1 MKNFITGASGLLGS
15 YLIRQLLSEGEQV
28 VALYRNGKGNL
39 TKEEA
44 DKVEWVRGDIFDV
57 CLLQDVMYDCRR
69 VYHCAGLVSF
79 SPGRAGDLMKIN
91 VEGTANVVNVALETG
106 IEKLVHVSSVAA
118 LGRKRNNQ
126 VVTENMRW
134 DDQSNPSVYGKTKYL
149 AELEVWRAVAEG
161 LNAVIVNPV
170 IILGKG
176 NWETGSSATF
186 RNAYNEFPWYT
197 EGVSGFVDAYDVANA
212 MVQLME
218 SEIVAE
224 RFILSAENWTYRD
237 LFTTMANGFGKRPPH
252 RKVEPWMASLVW
264 RIERVK
270 GMLTGKEPLLTR
282 ETADTAQQKVHFDN
296 TKILNALQ
304 GFRFRPLAET
314 IHDACQYYLQLE
326 SGNKSRK

>member
-15 YLIRQLLSEGEQV
+15 YLIRQLISESQQV

-57 CLLQDVMYDCRR
+57 CLLQDVMNDCRR

-91 VEGTANVVNVALETG
+91 LEGTANVVNAALETG
-106 IEKLVHVSSVAA
+106 IEKFVHVSSVAA

-270 GMLTGKEPLLTR
+270 GILTGKEPLLTR
-282 ETADTAQQKVHFDN
+282 ETAETAQQKVNFDN
-296 TKILNALQ
+296 SKILNALQ

-326 SGNKSRK
+326 SGNKSGK

>member
-1 MKNFITGASGLLGS
+1 
-15 YLIRQLLSEGEQV
+15 
-28 VALYRNGKGNL
+28 
-39 TKEEA
+39 
-44 DKVEWVRGDIFDV
+44 
-57 CLLQDVMYDCRR
+57 
-69 VYHCAGLVSF
+69 
-79 SPGRAGDLMKIN
+79 MKIN
-91 VEGTANVVNVALETG
+91 VEGTANVVNAALETG

-186 RNAYNEFPWYT
+186 RNAFNEFPWYT
-197 EGVSGFVDAYDVANA
+197 DGVSGFVDAYDVANA
-212 MVQLME
+212 MVKLME

-237 LFTTMANGFGKRPPH
+237 LFTTMANGFDKRPPH
-252 RKVEPWMASLVW
+252 RKVEPWMASIVW

-282 ETADTAQQKVHFDN
+282 ETAETAQQKVHFDN

-326 SGNKSRK
+326 LGNKIRK